1 MSEFIAPPP
10 FKLTLRDRILPLD
23 EPQVMG
29 ILNVTPDSFF
39 SNSRCESDLRIAERT
54 RQMIAEGARMIDVG
68 AYSTRPG
75 AAEVTLE
82 EELERLYKA
91 LPIIRE
97 EAPDAVI
104 SVDTFRADVAR
115 ACVSDWGVDIVNDVS
130 GGLLDDAMGRTVAEL
145 GVPYVL
151 MHMRGTPETMQQC
164 VEYKKGVAQDVIIEL
179 TERVA
184 KLREQGVRD
193 IIVDPGF
200 GFAKTLEQNYELLA
214 SLSEFHRMEMP
225 LLVGASRKSMVYK
238 LLHTSPEE
246 ALNGTTA
253 LHVLALQQ
261 GAHILRVHDVREAV
275 EAVRIVAKVREAV
288 ARCGGWETSL

>member
-1 MSEFIAPPP
+1 MLEFIAPTP
-10 FKLTLRDRILPLD
+10 FKLSLRDRTFVLD

-39 SNSRCESDLRIAERT
+39 ANSRCESDFRIAERT
-54 RQMIAEGARMIDVG
+54 RQLIAEGATMIDVG

-82 EELERLYKA
+82 EELERLSKA
-91 LPIIRE
+91 LPIVRE
-97 EAPDAVI
+97 EAPGAVI

-115 ACVSDWGVDIVNDVS
+115 ACVTRWGVDIVNDVS
-130 GGLLDDAMGRTVAEL
+130 GGLLDEAMGRTVAEL
-145 GVPYVL
+145 AVPYVL

-164 VEYKKGVAQDVIIEL
+164 VEYRGGVVQGVITEL
-179 TERVA
+179 TSRVE

-214 SLSEFHRMEMP
+214 SLSEFHRMGIP
-225 LLVGASRKSMVYK
+225 LLVGVSRKSMVYK

-288 ARCGGWETSL
+288 ARCGGRETTL